1 MFAFQTKLSE
11 HSNGAGSSVK
21 QPQPSV
27 LPKVVMA
34 YVFVLFIH
42 SDLNK
47 GQTFETDFVEI
58 LRIFLTSSLNLFHV
72 LLINNNHQL
81 LFLVATNLTKQ
92 QPQTS
97 RREEARHPLAAPSQ
111 GIARHMLTHRGQKMD
126 AISQTTISSVF
137 SWMDIFEFR
146 LKFHWR
152 LFVRSKLTIFQHW
165 LR

>member
-1 MFAFQTKLSE
+1 MAKYIACVIWFYRIGDTLECKHQSALQTRQRETEPVFAFQTKLSE

-27 LPKVVMA
+27 LPKVVTA

-72 LLINNNHQL
+72 ILINSNHQL
-81 LFLVATNLTKQ
+81 LFLGAVSIRKTVLPGMAIPMLKI
-92 QPQTS
+92 
-97 RREEARHPLAAPSQ
+97 RRPNGRLIFNME
-111 GIARHMLTHRGQKMD
+111 IAIRR
-126 AISQTTISSVF
+126 
-137 SWMDIFEFR
+137 
-146 LKFHWR
+146 
-152 LFVRSKLTIFQHW
+152 
-165 LR
+165 